1 MDIVVRS
8 KVCKSKIK
16 PWDGKHP
23 NKDHYDMVLDGNVR
37 VLDQRGKVIVQ
48 LLRNQMPDNLLEEV
62 YPAFDWLKKFVSDNR
77 AKYAGAPKVGTLTK
91 SDGSRSKSSRALN
104 EDGSRFNVSSVAAG
118 YYERQGGRNPFCRAT
133 MITKNHKEKWDEM
146 VPLFKYCGKLFR
158 KALPINW
165 KRQMEYVKRAHPAWI
180 IKDTPFTTV
189 TVNNTVCAAY
199 HQDAGDLKEGFGA
212 MAVLRK
218 GEYKGFEL
226 VVPEYKLC
234 LNMRHG
240 DLLLFNPCIWHGNM
254 KPYDTVG
261 VKNQDWQR
269 ISIVMYY
276 REGILGCK
284 SPKEELAIAKKRSA
298 L

>member
-8 KVCKSKIK
+8 KVPASKIK

-23 NKDHYDMVLDGNVR
+23 TTDHYDMVIDGNVR
-37 VLDQRGKVIVQ
+37 VLDSKGKVVIQ
-48 LLRNQMPDNLLEEV
+48 LVRGEIPEELLDQS
-62 YPAFDWLKKFVSDNR
+62 YPAYDWLKKFVSDNR
-77 AKYAGAPKVGTLTK
+77 AKYAGAPKVGTLIK

-146 VPLFKYCGKLFR
+146 VPLLQHCGKLFKR
-158 KALPINW
+158 NLPIQW
-165 KRQMEYVKRAHPAWI
+165 RRQMNYVDKAHPAWI
-180 IKDTPFTTV
+180 IKDTPYTTI
-189 TVNNTVCAAY
+189 TVNNSVCAAY

-212 MAVLRK
+212 MVVMRK
-218 GEYKGFEL
+218 GDYKGFEL
-226 VVPEYKLC
+226 VVPEYKLAV
-234 LNMRHG
+234 NMRHG
-240 DLLLFNPCIWHGNM
+240 DLLFFNPCIWHGNIP
-254 KPYDTVG
+254 PYETVG
-261 VKNQDWQR
+261 VKNKDWQR

-284 SPKEELAIAKKRSA
+284 SPKEELDIAKKRSA